1 MRKKET
7 IYVIPASVLE
17 KYAKA
22 YYLVEAMGED
32 GIFDT
37 LDDGFIADYIDN
49 NFPDKDY
56 FNLDDVVKHED
67 MLYWKSINAK
77 DCYERED
84 KKKGSK

>member
-1 MRKKET
+1 MKKKET
-7 IYVIPASVLE
+7 IYVIPAHILE

-22 YYLVEAMGED
+22 YYLVEAMNED
-32 GIFDT
+32 GIFDN
-37 LDDGFIADYIDN
+37 LGDSFIIDYIDN

-56 FNLDDVVKHED
+56 NNLDDVVKHED

>member
-1 MRKKET
+1 MKKKET
-7 IYVIPASVLE
+7 IYVIPAHILE

-22 YYLVEAMGED
+22 YYLVEAMNED
-32 GIFDT
+32 RIFDN
-37 LDDGFIADYIDN
+37 LGDSFIIDYIDN

-56 FNLDDVVKHED
+56 NNLDDVVKHED

>member
-1 MRKKET
+1 MKKKET
-7 IYVIPASVLE
+7 IYVIPAHILE

-22 YYLVEAMGED
+22 YYLVEAMNED
-32 GIFDT
+32 GIFNNLGDS
-37 LDDGFIADYIDN
+37 FIIDYIDN

-56 FNLDDVVKHED
+56 NDLDDVVKHED

>member
-1 MRKKET
+1 MKKKET
-7 IYVIPASVLE
+7 IYVIPAHILE

-22 YYLVEAMGED
+22 YYLVEAMNED
-32 GIFDT
+32 GIFDN
-37 LDDGFIADYIDN
+37 LGDSFIIDYIDN
-49 NFPDKDY
+49 NFPNKDY
-56 FNLDDVVKHED
+56 NNLDDVVKHED

>member
-32 GIFDT
+32 GIFKNLGDN
-37 LDDGFIADYIDN
+37 FILDYIDN
-49 NFPDKDY
+49 NFPDKGY
-56 FNLDDVVKHED
+56 NNLDDVVKYED
-67 MLYWKSINAK
+67 MLYWKSVNAK

>member
-22 YYLVEAMGED
+22 YYLVEAMAED
-32 GIFDT
+32 GIFKNLGDN
-37 LDDGFIADYIDN
+37 FILDYIDN
-49 NFPDKDY
+49 NFPDKGY
-56 FNLDDVVKHED
+56 NNLDDVVKYED
-67 MLYWKSINAK
+67 MLYWKSVNAK

-84 KKKGSK
+84 KKKGGK